1 MDYVLNSDLSGV
13 EKNDVYNIL
22 RSHKNRMSILYK
34 NSGGTAEMMFTTTKD
49 NIPSAITCVQDLQ
62 SNFTKIMGDIQAD
75 QAERYLKRLQSDV
88 YKHSY
93 QVFSFYRNVVDV
105 KIRIQLIWN
114 VEQMPITCRLVVSKY
129 L

>member
-22 RSHKNRMSILYK
+22 RSHKNRLSILYK
-34 NSGGTAEMMFTTTKD
+34 KSGGTAEMMFTTTKE
-49 NIPSAITCVQDLQ
+49 NIPSAITCVEDLQ

-75 QAERYLKRLQSDV
+75 QAERYLKRLQSEV
-88 YKHSY
+88 YKHFY

>member
-1 MDYVLNSDLSGV
+1 MGKSG
-13 EKNDVYNIL
+13 VYNIL
-22 RSHKNRMSILYK
+22 RSHKNQLSTLHK
-34 NSGGTAEMMFTTTKD
+34 KSGGMARIMFTTTKD

-62 SNFTKIMGDIQAD
+62 SNFTTIMGDIQAD

-88 YKHSY
+88 YKLSY
-93 QVFSFYRNVVDV
+93 QVFSHYRNVVDV

-114 VEQMPITCRLVVSKY
+114 VEQLPITCRLVVSKY

>member
-22 RSHKNRMSILYK
+22 RSHKNRLSILYK

-75 QAERYLKRLQSDV
+75 QAERILKETSIRRLQALLS
-88 YKHSY
+88 S
-93 QVFSFYRNVVDV
+93 VFILQ
-105 KIRIQLIWN
+105 K
-114 VEQMPITCRLVVSKY
+114 CC
-129 L
+129 